1 MQAPQPTPQLSQDD
15 AAALCKSQPNQIA
28 QLTQGLATCRSSTET
43 QRADQLLFSIDDTLG
58 FFSGQTAVFNDL
70 MATGDT
76 FFGTAPSATA
86 IQEVSQR
93 NEGLKK
99 RAKELMRGLKS
110 STARMEQMERDF
122 LDVKGGLPETLPNQV
137 VNVLEDYTLVVLCVA
152 YLFGAV
158 AVLFYYIVS
167 NGYALKSILIG
178 TVGVG
183 TFSLFLFVLGFI
195 FL

>member
-1 MQAPQPTPQLSQDD
+1 MQAPQPTPQLTQND

-28 QLTQGLATCRSSTET
+28 QLTQGLATCRSSVES
-43 QRADQLLFSIDDTLG
+43 QRTDQLLFSIDDTLG

-76 FFGTAPSATA
+76 FFGTSPSATA
-86 IQEVSQR
+86 VQEVSQR
-93 NEGLKK
+93 NKDLKK
-99 RAKELMRGLKS
+99 RQTTLMREVRQ

-122 LDVKGGLPETLPNQV
+122 LDVKETLPETLPNQV
-137 VNVLEDYTLVVLCVA
+137 VHVLEDYTLVVLIAA

-158 AVLFYYIVS
+158 AVLMYYIVS
-167 NGYALKSILIG
+167 NGYSGKSILIG
-178 TVGVG
+178 TVGVSV
-183 TFSLFLFVLGFI
+183 FSVFLFILGFI

>member
-1 MQAPQPTPQLSQDD
+1 MQAPQPTPQLTQND

-28 QLTQGLATCRSSTET
+28 QLTQGLATCRSSVES

-76 FFGTAPSATA
+76 FFGTSPSATA
-86 IQEVSQR
+86 VQEVTRR
-93 NEGLKK
+93 NKDLKK
-99 RAKELMRGLKS
+99 REQTLMREVEQ
-110 STARMEQMERDF
+110 STARIEQMERDF
-122 LDVKGGLPETLPNQV
+122 LDVKETLPESLPNQIV
-137 VNVLEDYTLVVLCVA
+137 HVLEDYTLVTLLSA

-158 AVLFYYIVS
+158 AVLLYYIVINEFS
-167 NGYALKSILIG
+167 LKAILIG
-178 TVGVG
+178 TVGVSV
-183 TFSLFLFVLGFI
+183 FSIFLFVIGFI

>member
-1 MQAPQPTPQLSQDD
+1 MQAPQPTPQLTQDD

-43 QRADQLLFSIDDTLG
+43 QRTDQLLFSIDDTLG

-86 IQEVSQR
+86 IQEVTQR
-93 NEGLKK
+93 NESLKK
-99 RAKELMRGLKS
+99 REQELVRNMKT
-110 STARMEQMERDF
+110 STSRMEQMDRDF
-122 LDVKGGLPETLPNQV
+122 LYVKGDLPETLSNQV

-158 AVLFYYIVS
+158 AVLFYYIAS
-167 NGYALKSILIG
+167 NEYAPKAILIG
-178 TVGVG
+178 TVGATVL
-183 TFSLFLFVLGFI
+183 SLFLFILGFI